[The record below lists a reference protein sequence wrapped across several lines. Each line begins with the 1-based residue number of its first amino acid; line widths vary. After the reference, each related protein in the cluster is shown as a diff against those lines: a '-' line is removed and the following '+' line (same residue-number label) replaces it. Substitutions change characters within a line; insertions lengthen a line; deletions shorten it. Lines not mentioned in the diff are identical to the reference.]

1 MESLQQQEQQQQQH
15 SNQTNASQLPNDNV
29 NTAEVVLLNR
39 VSAEI
44 ERMRTA
50 PTSSSSSS
58 SHPTTTAT
66 TGAAS
71 VSASSTTTTTSSSLL
86 LSTEPRYFHSFPP
99 ACLEML
105 KSIKGNHRCVD
116 CGEQNPQWAACRY
129 GALLCL
135 NCSGHHRSLGVQ
147 VSSVRS
153 ISMDEWSVTEVISML
168 EGGNSQLTAFFDR
181 HALTQQACPPPTGD
195 PSNRVCDANGRDR
208 STTTAATA
216 PTSMI
221 NRENVMRLR
230 YKTKAALFYRMNMEQ
245 HVNTILATGPYRGR
259 EISRQN
265 YKANVVL

>member
-1 MESLQQQEQQQQQH
+1 MSLCAMESLQQQQQH
-15 SNQTNASQLPNDNV
+15 PNHTTTSNATNPNTV
-29 NTAEVVLLNR
+29 TTSAEVLLLNR

-50 PTSSSSSS
+50 PTI
-58 SHPTTTAT
+58 AT
-66 TGAAS
+66 TN
-71 VSASSTTTTTSSSLL
+71 TTTTNNSNGVSLL
-86 LSTEPRYFHSFPP
+86 SSNERCFHSFPP

-135 NCSGHHRSLGVQ
+135 NCSGHHRSFGVQ
-147 VSSVRS
+147 ISSVRS

-168 EGGNSQLTAFFDR
+168 EGGNNQLTAFFER
-181 HALTQQACPPPTGD
+181 HALTQQTCPP
-195 PSNRVCDANGRDR
+195 
-208 STTTAATA
+208 TTTCHNNNLVCGNDNNNNNNNTTTTTS
-216 PTSMI
+216 PTSSLTK
-221 NRENVMRLR
+221 ENVMRLR
-230 YKTKAALFYRMNMEQ
+230 YKTKAALFYRNNMEH

-265 YKANVVL
+265 YKNNVVER